1 MWVGRRKKDELLTLL
16 QGGRRKNSRSL
27 KNLGDSFIMLK
38 SKTLWAGVAGVVSAL
53 SGYLTG
59 ELELGAALN
68 VGITA
73 ILAIFVRHGVS
84 KVEKKVEG

>member
-1 MWVGRRKKDELLTLL
+1 
-16 QGGRRKNSRSL
+16 
-27 KNLGDSFIMLK
+27 MLK
-38 SKTLWAGVAGVVSAL
+38 SKTLWAGVTGLIGAI

-73 ILAIFVRHGVS
+73 VLAIFVRHGVS
-84 KVEKKVEG
+84 KV